1 MSTYAKC
8 CKGLDTGNNELFLR
22 LWQEVDIH
30 KTTVLNNCGFWVPYN
45 KGGSFRKWYGNNFY
59 LVNWSNDG
67 ETLSNFKGSNI
78 RNRSYHSKKELPGQL
93 LLAVPLREENHR
105 LDIFLIQR
113 DVWLF
118 PMEAFPWKNFWL
130 K

>member
-1 MSTYAKC
+1 MVKLYQISKDRILEIA
-8 CKGLDTGNNELFLR
+8 R
-22 LWQEVDIH
+22 I
-30 KTTVLNNCGFWVPYN
+30 
-45 KGGSFRKWYGNNFY
+45 
-59 LVNWSNDG
+59 
-67 ETLSNFKGSNI
+67 I
-78 RNRSYHSKKELPGQL
+78 SKKELPGQL

-113 DVWLF
+113 DVWPF

>member
-1 MSTYAKC
+1 MVKLYQISKDRILEIA
-8 CKGLDTGNNELFLR
+8 R
-22 LWQEVDIH
+22 I
-30 KTTVLNNCGFWVPYN
+30 
-45 KGGSFRKWYGNNFY
+45 
-59 LVNWSNDG
+59 
-67 ETLSNFKGSNI
+67 I
-78 RNRSYHSKKELPGQL
+78 SKKELPGQL
-93 LLAVPLREENHR
+93 LLAVPLREGNHR